1 MTEIP
6 FERSS
11 YCYHTNA
18 FWCQPRTKTF
28 DVQIAQHFGQW
39 TKLVGSFELVLGMVS
54 VPSPLGT
61 FWELLLKTLGAPLI
75 LGKSRH
81 YHLGFGFQIGWESSF
96 HKQRKKC
103 RKPFSLRPKVYL
115 ELYLGAFS
123 SLFSMIVVFRSRLG
137 EVQKEM
143 GRQSHW
149 EGRFY
154 CESKS
159 SSGRVTW
166 DQRKCAVS
174 QLYGFGCVT

>member
-1 MTEIP
+1 MSAKNKNIWCANCP
-6 FERSS
+6 
-11 YCYHTNA
+11 A
-18 FWCQPRTKTF
+18 FWPMDKVGWFFWISPGNGQCPQPSG
-28 DVQIAQHFGQW
+28 DI
-39 TKLVGSFELVLGMVS
+39 LGAVIED
-54 VPSPLGT
+54 P
-61 FWELLLKTLGAPLI
+61 WGAPLI

-174 QLYGFGCVT
+174 QLYGFGCVA